1 MGLFEGILNVAN
13 IAQKADNIELYK
25 QLLDL
30 GKQALEMQDEIRKLK
45 EENAELKKGN
55 DLESRIIRHS
65 NYSED
70 GDREGYPYITL
81 SGDAENIK
89 YCAVCWGRD
98 HKLIQL
104 YNNDACMECQIK
116 REQS

>member
-1 MGLFEGILNVAN
+1 MGLFEGILDVAN

-55 DLESRIIRHS
+55 DLESRIVRHLNVDKY
-65 NYSED
+65 NYKE
-70 GDREGYPYITL
+70 YPYITL
-81 SGDAENIK
+81 SDDSENIR

-98 HKLIQL
+98 KKLIQL
-104 YNNDACMECQIK
+104 YNEANCTECVRLRKQ
-116 REQS
+116 